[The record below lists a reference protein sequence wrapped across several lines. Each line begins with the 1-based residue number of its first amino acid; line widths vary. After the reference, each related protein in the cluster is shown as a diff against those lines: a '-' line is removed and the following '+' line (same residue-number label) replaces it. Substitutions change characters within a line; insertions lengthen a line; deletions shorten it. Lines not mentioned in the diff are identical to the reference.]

1 MSTRRALIVDD
12 SKTAQVRLRKMLS
25 RYELEVDIAFSAE
38 EALGMLSYRTPTVIF
53 MDHHMEG
60 MDGFE
65 ALKILKANPST
76 AMIPVIM
83 YTSQKGDVYV
93 GQARALGA
101 LDILSKE
108 VIKSSNIEKVLKNL
122 SVYPKGKKPEEKGE
136 QKVEP
141 AEQTKASTAAN
152 VRSLPNIE
160 TTFATRIER
169 NDAPIEDSNT
179 LDEVRAQI
187 ARLFE
192 IHIADVRG
200 QITENTK
207 FVIRR
212 LTGEIEKGTKRE
224 VTVDDVPLS
233 VVKAEADAEQSRKG
247 VISNTL
253 MLLILIG
260 LVLMA
265 VQQWQLRDSLQG
277 IGDKFEEI
285 SAINQT
291 ESELLG
297 YLAESTFAQ
306 PQLQKSEVEL
316 DNLLLDTLSWALNDS
331 IRFKYGEIPLGEP
344 QARIVGTLI
353 AQLDRTQYR
362 GIISLKVNQGN
373 WCLQKH
379 EQSGLV
385 VAPPDLPISECLFYE
400 DLYTESPFTENFSVS
415 FVTLEQTA
423 PPVVQGDIELD
434 VLSQGFDYPIKEY
447 PNKNSPVTAKE
458 WNQSAM
464 VNSRISIGFMQE

>member
-12 SKTAQVRLRKMLS
+12 SKTAQIRLRKMLS
-25 RYELEVDIAFSAE
+25 RYEMEVDIAFSAE
-38 EALGMLSYRTPTVIF
+38 EALGMLSYRMPTVIF

-65 ALKILKANPST
+65 ALKILKANPNT

-83 YTSQKGDVYV
+83 YTAQKGDVYL

-108 VIKSSNIEKVLKNL
+108 VIKPSNIEKVLKNL
-122 SVYPKGKKPEEKGE
+122 SVYPKGK
-136 QKVEP
+136 EP
-141 AEQTKASTAAN
+141 TVSQSEPVADKNVTPITKARAFPGIESTY
-152 VRSLPNIE
+152 
-160 TTFATRIER
+160 ATRVDRSNDSIE
-169 NDAPIEDSNT
+169 ESNA
-179 LDEVRAQI
+179 LDQVRAQI

-207 FVIRR
+207 FVVRR
-212 LTGEIEKGTKRE
+212 LTGEIDKGTKRE

-233 VVKAEADAEQSRKG
+233 VIKAESDAEQSRKG

-253 MLLILIG
+253 MMLILLG

-265 VQQWQLRDSLQG
+265 VQQWQLRVSLDDL
-277 IGDKFEEI
+277 GDKYTEI
-285 SAINQT
+285 SAVNKT
-291 ESELLG
+291 ESELLS
-297 YLAESTFAQ
+297 YIAENTFGQQ
-306 PQLQKSEVEL
+306 PPKNIGNGNDS
-316 DNLLLDTLSWALNDS
+316 LLETLSWALNDS

-344 QARIVGTLI
+344 QSRIVGTLI
-353 AQLDRTQYR
+353 AQLDRAQFQGVVGLT
-362 GIISLKVNQGN
+362 VNQGN
-373 WCLQKH
+373 WCLEKH

-385 VAPPDLPISECLFYE
+385 VASPDLPVSECLFYE

-423 PPVVQGDIELD
+423 PPIVQGNIELE
-434 VLSQGFDYPIKEY
+434 VLSQGFDYPVKEY
-447 PNKNSPVTAKE
+447 PNKNSPGTAGE
-458 WNQSAM
+458 WNKAATI
-464 VNSRISIGFMQE
+464 NSRISIDFSSN